1 MPGHRSVR
9 TGGQVLK
16 VVFLDHIA
24 AFFVIAGSVLVL
36 RRFLISVPMGGADD
50 DRVAALD
57 GVAGR
62 KVGVEKVEEEEVEE
76 VVEEVEEAG
85 GPEPPEEEH
94 GGGDCQRRCHIL
106 RVYRYTKVRKRV
118 YNLYLDSG
126 SEFPG

>member
-16 VVFLDHIA
+16 VVFLDNIS
-24 AFFVIAGSVLVL
+24 AFFVIAGSVLL
-36 RRFLISVPMGGADD
+36 LLRFLMFVPMGGDD

-57 GVAGR
+57 GIAGR
-62 KVGVEKVEEEEVEE
+62 KVGEEEVEE
-76 VVEEVEEAG
+76 EAG
-85 GPEPPEEEH
+85 GQEPTEKEH

-118 YNLYLDSG
+118 YNLYLESG